1 MSNLV
6 FTNENVNVTVV
17 LEDLVVIQNDSQE
30 RIKCSS
36 KSELFRNLYE
46 LGMEIS
52 EISKL
57 VSSHYS
63 FVHGVISKSCEMRV
77 TKKDSKSDL
86 IRNLAEQ
93 GFTPGEISKQLNSN
107 YSFVFSVVKKYK
119 ATKNEDEQT
128 IAQ

>member
-1 MSNLV
+1 MSKLV
-6 FTNENVNVTVV
+6 FKNDSVNVSVV
-17 LEDLVVIQNDSQE
+17 LEELVVIKNETEE

-57 VSSHYS
+57 VGSHYS

-93 GFTPGEISKQLNSN
+93 GMTPGEISKQLNSN

-119 ATKNEDEQT
+119 ATQNEDEQI